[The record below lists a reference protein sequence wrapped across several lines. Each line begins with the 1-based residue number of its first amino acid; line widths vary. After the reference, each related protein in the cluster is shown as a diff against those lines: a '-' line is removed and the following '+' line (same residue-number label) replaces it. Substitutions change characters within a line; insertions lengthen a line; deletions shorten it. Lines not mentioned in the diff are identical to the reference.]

1 MKLRIDEIKVHFTI
15 PMIEQSK
22 YATILCKIVWVS
34 IYLSDIILIW
44 AIKVLIGAIIIVLFS
59 NNVLAVEKFDLSSF
73 ILLNGQ

>member
-1 MKLRIDEIKVHFTI
+1 
-15 PMIEQSK
+15 MIEQSK